1 MNPFSSQ
8 TPTPR
13 RFLLPRR
20 STQSSSQTPG
30 APPQFQSTPR
40 FGSSSAPRPTQG
52 MELEIEEDED
62 VISESSLSGDDGEAT
77 VGATQR
83 GSRRHVLDVESEA
96 GSSSQERLSPDEGE
110 KPKGHSWLDIQSQS
124 PSEASQGIEMGREAK
139 RRKMSISPTPVLGV
153 PDIEKADGTAH
164 GDIDYGA
171 YDRAI
176 ADSEDEGSVMSR
188 DNNSEESPIAAL
200 NTKALQQPVFQ
211 QAPRF
216 KPLTADDHLGGLP
229 AAFSPQRRGAK
240 YVTGGM
246 AAQLQGWL
254 SEVKSWEEN
263 GEKITSG
270 VKIHVEQIRS
280 GRRMYLIEGRASSE
294 NVPQKWILAGEGKLT
309 GLGKR
314 AEVEMGSVVLIEQP
328 TWDVELEGSVW
339 NVACEWSIALD

>member
-1 MNPFSSQ
+1 MNPFPS

-13 RFLLPRR
+13 RFLLPKR

-30 APPQFQSTPR
+30 APPQFHSTPR

-52 MELEIEEDED
+52 RELEIEEDED

-83 GSRRHVLDVESEA
+83 GSRRHGLDIESEA
-96 GSSSQERLSPDEGE
+96 GSPSQESPSSDVGE
-110 KPKGHSWLDIQSQS
+110 NPKAHSWLDIQSQS
-124 PSEASQGIEMGREAK
+124 TSEASQGFEEEREAK
-139 RRKMSISPTPVLGV
+139 RRKMSISPTPMLGL
-153 PDIEKADGTAH
+153 PNIQKTSGPAH
-164 GDIDYGA
+164 GEDIDYGA
-171 YDRAI
+171 YDMAI
-176 ADSEDEGSVMSR
+176 ADSEDESSVMST
-188 DNNSEESPIAAL
+188 DNSEESPIVASD
-200 NTKALQQPVFQ
+200 TKALQQPVFQ

-216 KPLTADDHLGGLP
+216 KPLIDDDHHGGLP

-240 YVTGGM
+240 YITGGM

-263 GEKITSG
+263 GEKTTLG
-270 VKIHVEQIRS
+270 VKIGVEQIRS
-280 GRRMYLIEGRASSE
+280 GRRMYLVEGRASSRD
-294 NVPQKWILAGEGKLT
+294 VPQKWILAGEGKLT

-314 AEVEMGSVVLIEQP
+314 AEVEVGSVVLIEQP
-328 TWDVELEGSVW
+328 TWEVELEGSIW

>member
-1 MNPFSSQ
+1 MNPFPS

-40 FGSSSAPRPTQG
+40 FGSSSIPRPTQG
-52 MELEIEEDED
+52 RDLEIEEDED
-62 VISESSLSGDDGEAT
+62 VISESSISGDDREAT
-77 VGATQR
+77 VGTTQR
-83 GSRRHVLDVESEA
+83 GSRCHVLDIESEA
-96 GSSSQERLSPDEGE
+96 GSLSQEWPSSDIGE
-110 KPKGHSWLDIQSQS
+110 KTKAHSWLDIQSQS
-124 PSEASQGIEMGREAK
+124 PSEAPQGIEMGREAK
-139 RRKMSISPTPVLGV
+139 RRKMSISPTPVLGF
-153 PDIEKADGTAH
+153 PGMEKADRTTPGN
-164 GDIDYGA
+164 IDYGA
-171 YDRAI
+171 YNMAI
-176 ADSEDEGSVMSR
+176 ADSEDEGSAMGT
-188 DNNSEESPIAAL
+188 DNSEESPMAAS
-200 NTKALQQPVFQ
+200 NAKALQQPVFQ

-216 KPLTADDHLGGLP
+216 KPLIADGHHGGLP
-229 AAFSPQRRGAK
+229 AAFSPQRRGAR
-240 YVTGGM
+240 YVAGGM

-263 GEKITSG
+263 GEKTTSG

-280 GRRMYLIEGRASSE
+280 GRRMYLVEGRASST

-328 TWDVELEGSVW
+328 TWDVKLEGSVW